1 MLYYIHLSGQPD
13 RIKRSIRIELPKVNC
28 SEYKQ
33 EGVFMQKTE
42 YGYRRAVR
50 IGIICLIF
58 ALCMGEYAFGSV
70 VVDEVLIGGQEEQ
83 APVDAAPAAQES
95 AEPDALSKLQ
105 AEPDVSQPTSEP
117 QAEHATSQPTS
128 ERKAKT
134 AVSQPISEPQAK
146 TESQSTSTSQE
157 KTYTYLQNEKK
168 VQNPSIKQADATSTA
183 QTDPGQS
190 KVPAESTV
198 SVSANDRQQFHVP
211 NQETRTNGD
220 KTAKSGN
227 SSGKNSSGETARQE
241 RKAQEQPSVWKDTA
255 ETTGKEKTEGGEET
269 EEKTGGPL
277 LPGFIILCIILL
289 LAGSICLIRD
299 NNIDLKK

>member
-13 RIKRSIRIELPKVNC
+13 RINRSIRIELPKVSY
-28 SEYKQ
+28 SENKQ

-42 YGYRRAVR
+42 YGYRRVVR
-50 IGIICLIF
+50 IGIIFLIF
-58 ALCMGEYAFGSV
+58 ALCRGEYAFGSV

-134 AVSQPISEPQAK
+134 AVSQPTSEPQAK

-190 KVPAESTV
+190 KVPAESTA

-211 NQETRTNGD
+211 NQETQTYGD

-227 SSGKNSSGETARQE
+227 SSGKNGSGETAKQE
-241 RKAQEQPSVWKDTA
+241 RKAQEQPSVWQDTA

-277 LPGFIILCIILL
+277 LPGFIILCIVLL
-289 LAGSICLIRD
+289 LAGCICLIRD

>member
-1 MLYYIHLSGQPD
+1 
-13 RIKRSIRIELPKVNC
+13 
-28 SEYKQ
+28 
-33 EGVFMQKTE
+33 MQKTE

-83 APVDAAPAAQES
+83 APVDAAPAAQAS
-95 AEPDALSKLQ
+95 AEPDASQPQ
-105 AEPDVSQPTSEP
+105 AEPDASQPMSEAQTKP
-117 QAEHATSQPTS
+117 
-128 ERKAKT
+128 K
-134 AVSQPISEPQAK
+134 
-146 TESQSTSTSQE
+146 SQSTSERQAKTAASHPVSELDTRSATPAPSFKVTGTPRPDTEAPGQE
-157 KTYTYLQNEKK
+157 KTATPVSK
-168 VQNPSIKQADATSTA
+168 ADGME
-183 QTDPGQS
+183 TDSGHPQ
-190 KVPAESTV
+190 VPAESTA

-211 NQETRTNGD
+211 NQETQTNGD

-227 SSGKNSSGETARQE
+227 SSGKNGSGETAKQE
-241 RKAQEQPSVWKDTA
+241 RKIQEQPSVWQDTA
-255 ETTGKEKTEGGEET
+255 ETTGKEKTEGGKET

-277 LPGFIILCIILL
+277 LPGFILLCIVML

>member
-1 MLYYIHLSGQPD
+1 
-13 RIKRSIRIELPKVNC
+13 
-28 SEYKQ
+28 
-33 EGVFMQKTE
+33 MQKTE

-157 KTYTYLQNEKK
+157 KNYTYLQNEKK

-190 KVPAESTV
+190 KVPAESTASV
-198 SVSANDRQQFHVP
+198 SVNDRQQFHVP
-211 NQETRTNGD
+211 NQETQTNGD

-227 SSGKNSSGETARQE
+227 SSGKNGSRETAKQE
-241 RKAQEQPSVWKDTA
+241 RKAQEQPSVWQDTA

-277 LPGFIILCIILL
+277 LPGFIILCIVLL
-289 LAGSICLIRD
+289 LTGSICLIRD

>member
-95 AEPDALSKLQ
+95 AEPDASQPQ
-105 AEPDVSQPTSEP
+105 AEPDASQPTSEP

-128 ERKAKT
+128 ERKAKP
-134 AVSQPISEPQAK
+134 AVSQPTSEPQAK

-190 KVPAESTV
+190 KVPAESTA

-211 NQETRTNGD
+211 NQETQTNGD

-227 SSGKNSSGETARQE
+227 SSGKNGSGETAKQE
-241 RKAQEQPSVWKDTA
+241 RKAQEQPSVWQDTA

-277 LPGFIILCIILL
+277 LPGFIILCIVLL
-289 LAGSICLIRD
+289 LTGSICLIRD

>member
-1 MLYYIHLSGQPD
+1 
-13 RIKRSIRIELPKVNC
+13 
-28 SEYKQ
+28 
-33 EGVFMQKTE
+33 MQKTE

-95 AEPDALSKLQ
+95 AEPDASQPQ
-105 AEPDVSQPTSEP
+105 AKPAVSQPT
-117 QAEHATSQPTS
+117 
-128 ERKAKT
+128 
-134 AVSQPISEPQAK
+134 SEPQAK

-190 KVPAESTV
+190 KVPAESTA
-198 SVSANDRQQFHVP
+198 SVSTNDRQQFHVP
-211 NQETRTNGD
+211 NQETQTNGD

-227 SSGKNSSGETARQE
+227 SSGKNGSGETAKQE
-241 RKAQEQPSVWKDTA
+241 RKAQEQPSVWQDTA

-277 LPGFIILCIILL
+277 LPGFITLCIVLL

>member
-13 RIKRSIRIELPKVNC
+13 RIQRSIRIELPKVNC

-83 APVDAAPAAQES
+83 APVDAAPAVQES
-95 AEPDALSKLQ
+95 AEPDALSKLL

-117 QAEHATSQPTS
+117 QAEHATSQPT
-128 ERKAKT
+128 
-134 AVSQPISEPQAK
+134 SEPQAK

-190 KVPAESTV
+190 KVPAESTA

-211 NQETRTNGD
+211 NQETQTNGD

-227 SSGKNSSGETARQE
+227 SSGKNGSGETAKQE
-241 RKAQEQPSVWKDTA
+241 RKAQEQPSVWQDTA
-255 ETTGKEKTEGGEET
+255 ETTGKEKTEGG

-277 LPGFIILCIILL
+277 LPGFIILCIVLL
-289 LAGSICLIRD
+289 LAGCIFLIRD

>member
-58 ALCMGEYAFGSV
+58 ALCMVEYAFGSV

-83 APVDAAPAAQES
+83 EPVDAAPAAQES

-128 ERKAKT
+128 ERKAKP
-134 AVSQPISEPQAK
+134 AVSQPTSEPQAQ

-157 KTYTYLQNEKK
+157 KNYTYLQNEKK

-190 KVPAESTV
+190 KVPAESTA

-211 NQETRTNGD
+211 NQETQTNGD

-227 SSGKNSSGETARQE
+227 SSGKNGSGETAKQE
-241 RKAQEQPSVWKDTA
+241 RKAQEQPSVWQDTA

-277 LPGFIILCIILL
+277 LPGFIILCIVLL
-289 LAGSICLIRD
+289 LAGCIFLIRD

>member
-1 MLYYIHLSGQPD
+1 M
-13 RIKRSIRIELPKVNC
+13 K
-28 SEYKQ
+28 
-33 EGVFMQKTE
+33 KTE

-128 ERKAKT
+128 ERKAKP

-190 KVPAESTV
+190 KVPAESTASV
-198 SVSANDRQQFHVP
+198 SVNDRQQFHVP
-211 NQETRTNGD
+211 NQETQTNGD

-227 SSGKNSSGETARQE
+227 SSGKNGSRETAKQE
-241 RKAQEQPSVWKDTA
+241 RKAQEQPSVWQDTA

-277 LPGFIILCIILL
+277 LPGFIILCIVLL
-289 LAGSICLIRD
+289 LAGCIFLIRD

>member
-83 APVDAAPAAQES
+83 EPVDAAPAAQES

-105 AEPDVSQPTSEP
+105 AEPDVSQSTSEP

-128 ERKAKT
+128 EWKAKP
-134 AVSQPISEPQAK
+134 AVSQPTSEPQAQ

-190 KVPAESTV
+190 KVPAESTA

-211 NQETRTNGD
+211 NQETQTNGD

-227 SSGKNSSGETARQE
+227 SSGKNGSGETAKQE
-241 RKAQEQPSVWKDTA
+241 RKAQEQPSVWQDTA

-277 LPGFIILCIILL
+277 LPGFIILCIVLL
-289 LAGSICLIRD
+289 LAGCIFLIRD

>member
-1 MLYYIHLSGQPD
+1 MLYYIHLNGQPD

-83 APVDAAPAAQES
+83 APVGAAPAAQES
-95 AEPDALSKLQ
+95 AEPDA
-105 AEPDVSQPTSEP
+105 SQPVSEAQTKP
-117 QAEHATSQPTS
+117 
-128 ERKAKT
+128 
-134 AVSQPISEPQAK
+134 
-146 TESQSTSTSQE
+146 ESQSTMERQAKTADSYPVSELDTRSATPVPSSKVAGTPRPDTEAPGQE
-157 KTYTYLQNEKK
+157 KSAAPVSK
-168 VQNPSIKQADATSTA
+168 ADGMG
-183 QTDPGQS
+183 TDPGQS
-190 KVPAESTV
+190 KVPAEGTA

-211 NQETRTNGD
+211 NQETQTNGD

-227 SSGKNSSGETARQE
+227 SSGKNGSGETAKQE
-241 RKAQEQPSVWKDTA
+241 RKAQEQPSVWQDTA

-277 LPGFIILCIILL
+277 LPGFIILCIVLL
-289 LAGSICLIRD
+289 LAGCICLIRD

>member
-42 YGYRRAVR
+42 YGYRRAIR

-95 AEPDALSKLQ
+95 AEPDA
-105 AEPDVSQPTSEP
+105 SQPVSEAQTKP
-117 QAEHATSQPTS
+117 
-128 ERKAKT
+128 
-134 AVSQPISEPQAK
+134 
-146 TESQSTSTSQE
+146 ESQSTMERQAKTADSYPVSGLDTRSATPAPSSKVAGTPRPDTEAPGQE
-157 KTYTYLQNEKK
+157 KSATPVSK
-168 VQNPSIKQADATSTA
+168 ADGTG
-183 QTDPGQS
+183 TDPGQS
-190 KVPAESTV
+190 KGPAESKA

-211 NQETRTNGD
+211 NQETQTNGD

-227 SSGKNSSGETARQE
+227 SSGKNGSGETAKQE
-241 RKAQEQPSVWKDTA
+241 RKAQEQPSVWQDTA

-277 LPGFIILCIILL
+277 LPGFIILCIVLL
-289 LAGSICLIRD
+289 LTGSICLIRD

>member
-1 MLYYIHLSGQPD
+1 
-13 RIKRSIRIELPKVNC
+13 
-28 SEYKQ
+28 
-33 EGVFMQKTE
+33 MQKTE

-58 ALCMGEYAFGSV
+58 ALCMREYAFGSV

-83 APVDAAPAAQES
+83 APVDAVPAAQES

-105 AEPDVSQPTSEP
+105 AEPDVSQPT
-117 QAEHATSQPTS
+117 
-128 ERKAKT
+128 
-134 AVSQPISEPQAK
+134 SEPQAK

-190 KVPAESTV
+190 KVPAESKA

-211 NQETRTNGD
+211 NQETQTNGD

-227 SSGKNSSGETARQE
+227 SSGKNGSRETAKQE
-241 RKAQEQPSVWKDTA
+241 RKAQEQPSVWQDTA

-269 EEKTGGPL
+269 EEKTGGLL
-277 LPGFIILCIILL
+277 LPGFIILCIVLL
-289 LAGSICLIRD
+289 LTGSICLIRD

>member
-42 YGYRRAVR
+42 YSYWRAVR

-83 APVDAAPAAQES
+83 APVDAASEVQAS
-95 AEPDALSKLQ
+95 A
-105 AEPDVSQPTSEP
+105 EP

-128 ERKAKT
+128 ERKAKP
-134 AVSQPISEPQAK
+134 AVSQPTSEPQAK

-190 KVPAESTV
+190 KVPAESKA

-211 NQETRTNGD
+211 NQETQTNGD

-227 SSGKNSSGETARQE
+227 SSGKNGSGETAKQE
-241 RKAQEQPSVWKDTA
+241 RKAQAQLSVWQDTA

-269 EEKTGGPL
+269 EEKTGGP
-277 LPGFIILCIILL
+277 
-289 LAGSICLIRD
+289 
-299 NNIDLKK
+299 

>member
-117 QAEHATSQPTS
+117 QTEHATSQPTS

-134 AVSQPISEPQAK
+134 AVSQPTSEPQAQ

-190 KVPAESTV
+190 KVPAESTASV
-198 SVSANDRQQFHVP
+198 SVNDRQQFHVP
-211 NQETRTNGD
+211 NQETQTNGD

-227 SSGKNSSGETARQE
+227 SSGKNGSRETAKQE
-241 RKAQEQPSVWKDTA
+241 RKAQEQPSVWQDTA

-277 LPGFIILCIILL
+277 LPGFIILCIVLL
-289 LAGSICLIRD
+289 LTGSICLIRD

>member
-42 YGYRRAVR
+42 YGYRRAIR

-95 AEPDALSKLQ
+95 AEPDA
-105 AEPDVSQPTSEP
+105 SQPVSEAQTKP
-117 QAEHATSQPTS
+117 
-128 ERKAKT
+128 
-134 AVSQPISEPQAK
+134 
-146 TESQSTSTSQE
+146 ESQSTMERQAKTDDSYPVSELDTRSATPAPSSKVAGTPRPDTEAPGQE
-157 KTYTYLQNEKK
+157 KSATPVSK
-168 VQNPSIKQADATSTA
+168 ADGMG
-183 QTDPGQS
+183 TDPGQP
-190 KVPAESTV
+190 KVPAESTA
-198 SVSANDRQQFHVP
+198 SVSTNDRQQFHVP
-211 NQETRTNGD
+211 NQETQTNGD

-227 SSGKNSSGETARQE
+227 SSGKNGSGETAKQE
-241 RKAQEQPSVWKDTA
+241 RKAQEQPSVWQDTA

-277 LPGFIILCIILL
+277 LPGFIILCIVLL

>member
-42 YGYRRAVR
+42 YGYRRAIR

-83 APVDAAPAAQES
+83 VPVDAAPAAQES
-95 AEPDALSKLQ
+95 AEPDAAQPQ
-105 AEPDVSQPTSEP
+105 AEPDASQPTSEP

-128 ERKAKT
+128 ERKAKP
-134 AVSQPISEPQAK
+134 AVSQPTSEPQAK

-190 KVPAESTV
+190 KVPAESTA

-211 NQETRTNGD
+211 NQETQTNGD

-227 SSGKNSSGETARQE
+227 SSGKNGSGETAKQE
-241 RKAQEQPSVWKDTA
+241 RKAQEQPSVWQDTA

-269 EEKTGGPL
+269 EEKTGGSL
-277 LPGFIILCIILL
+277 LPGFIILCIVLL
-289 LAGSICLIRD
+289 LAGCICLIRD

>member
-42 YGYRRAVR
+42 YGYRRAIR

-95 AEPDALSKLQ
+95 AEPDA
-105 AEPDVSQPTSEP
+105 SQPVSEAQTKP
-117 QAEHATSQPTS
+117 
-128 ERKAKT
+128 
-134 AVSQPISEPQAK
+134 
-146 TESQSTSTSQE
+146 ESQSTMERQAKTDDSYPVSELDTRSATPAPSSKVAGTPRPDTEASGQE
-157 KTYTYLQNEKK
+157 KSATPVSK
-168 VQNPSIKQADATSTA
+168 ADGMG
-183 QTDPGQS
+183 TDPGQS
-190 KVPAESTV
+190 KVPAESTA
-198 SVSANDRQQFHVP
+198 SVSTNDRQQFHVP
-211 NQETRTNGD
+211 NQETQTNGD

-227 SSGKNSSGETARQE
+227 SSGKNGSGETAKQE
-241 RKAQEQPSVWKDTA
+241 RKAQEQPSVWQDTA

-277 LPGFIILCIILL
+277 LPGFIILCIVLL

>member
-1 MLYYIHLSGQPD
+1 
-13 RIKRSIRIELPKVNC
+13 
-28 SEYKQ
+28 
-33 EGVFMQKTE
+33 MQKTE

-83 APVDAAPAAQES
+83 APVDAAPAAQAS
-95 AEPDALSKLQ
+95 AEPDAAQPQ
-105 AEPDVSQPTSEP
+105 AEPDASQPTSEP

-128 ERKAKT
+128 ERKAKP
-134 AVSQPISEPQAK
+134 AVSQPTSEPQAK

-190 KVPAESTV
+190 KVPAESKA

-211 NQETRTNGD
+211 NQETQTNGD

-227 SSGKNSSGETARQE
+227 SSGKNGSGETAKQE
-241 RKAQEQPSVWKDTA
+241 RKAQAQLSVWQDTA

-277 LPGFIILCIILL
+277 LPGFIILCIVLL
-289 LAGSICLIRD
+289 LTGSICLIRD

>member
-95 AEPDALSKLQ
+95 AEPDASQPQ
-105 AEPDVSQPTSEP
+105 AEPDASQPTSEP

-128 ERKAKT
+128 ERKAKP
-134 AVSQPISEPQAK
+134 AVSQPTSEPQAK

-190 KVPAESTV
+190 KVPAESTA

-211 NQETRTNGD
+211 NQETQTNGD

-227 SSGKNSSGETARQE
+227 SSGKNGSGETAKQE
-241 RKAQEQPSVWKDTA
+241 RKAQEQPSVWQDTA

-277 LPGFIILCIILL
+277 LPGFIILCIVLL

>member
-117 QAEHATSQPTS
+117 QTEHATSQPTS

-134 AVSQPISEPQAK
+134 AVSQPTSEPQAQ

-190 KVPAESTV
+190 KVPAESTA

-211 NQETRTNGD
+211 NQETQTNGD

-227 SSGKNSSGETARQE
+227 SSGKNGSRETAKQE
-241 RKAQEQPSVWKDTA
+241 RKAQEQPSVWQDIA

-277 LPGFIILCIILL
+277 LPGFIILCIVLL
-289 LAGSICLIRD
+289 LTGSICLIRD

>member
-50 IGIICLIF
+50 IGIVCLIF
-58 ALCMGEYAFGSV
+58 VLCMGEYAFGSV

-83 APVDAAPAAQES
+83 APVDAAPAVQAS

-128 ERKAKT
+128 EREAKP
-134 AVSQPISEPQAK
+134 AVSQPTSEPQAK

-190 KVPAESTV
+190 KDPAESTA

-211 NQETRTNGD
+211 NQETQTNGD

-227 SSGKNSSGETARQE
+227 SSGKNGSGETAKQE
-241 RKAQEQPSVWKDTA
+241 RKAQEQPSVWQDTA

-277 LPGFIILCIILL
+277 LPGFIILCIALL
-289 LAGSICLIRD
+289 LTGSICLIRD